1 MNPQEMQIQSCAVAA
16 SIDRNPTRRLVAM
29 VSPEG
34 SLPGSPDAVP
44 GEDVLNTDGPVVVP
58 RLAAGVILVRGGD
71 ATLELLLVRRTPKA
85 RFMGGVWVFP
95 GGALDPA
102 DGDGQDGLRAAAT
115 RELREEAAI
124 ELPPSAELV
133 AFSRWVTPEALPI
146 RFDTVFFVA
155 PAPDGCAPAVDGEEM
170 VDWRWTTPSDAL
182 AASQT
187 KEIMLA
193 FPTAHDIEA
202 LARHTNATALI
213 DDARSRPVFTTQPVV
228 VIEDGTA
235 TVVIPPRDA

>member
-1 MNPQEMQIQSCAVAA
+1 
-16 SIDRNPTRRLVAM
+16 M
-29 VSPEG
+29 VLPEG

-44 GEDVLNTDGPVVVP
+44 GEDVLDMDGPVVVP

-102 DGDGQDGLRAAAT
+102 DGDGEDGLRAAAA

-124 ELPPSAELV
+124 TLPPSAELV
-133 AFSRWVTPEALPI
+133 AFSRWVTPEGLPI

-155 PAPDGCAPAVDGEEM
+155 PAPDDCAPAVDGEEM
-170 VDWRWTTPSDAL
+170 VDWRWTTPAAAL
-182 AASQT
+182 TASHAQQ
-187 KEIMLA
+187 IMLA
-193 FPTAHDIEA
+193 FPTTHDIEA
-202 LARHTNATALI
+202 LARHPSATALVA
-213 DDARSRPVFTTQPVV
+213 DARSRPVFATRPVV
-228 VIEDGTA
+228 VVEDGTP
-235 TVVIPPRDA
+235 TVVSPPRDT